1 MRIGGNDDES
11 GRHRRTRARR
21 TQDIGPDAW
30 RLLPRLFTGLAI
42 LLVWEF
48 VVRAFAPAYV
58 AKPTTVVLAIPR
70 VITDPVFLQAL
81 GATLTAV
88 AEGLAITIVAG
99 TAIGLLMGR
108 SNTVDRM
115 IRVYINGFNA
125 MPMIVALPLFS
136 LWFGYSGAARIATII
151 FAAIFAIT
159 MNVADGAR
167 SVPREYLE
175 VAQSFRSGRLR
186 MLTDIVLPASMPY
199 LLAGFRLAAGR
210 ALIGAVVAEFFLS
223 IGGLGYYILY
233 NSRSYHHNEAFVGV
247 LLLAAFGVG
256 FEVLVQWA
264 TQALHALVSPRRK
277 GDLARSLP
285 DHHKENPHVI
295 RPLAQGRDR
304 ALGPAFRCQ
313 WRGADRLRG
322 NHQLAVILQ

>member
-1 MRIGGNDDES
+1 MTMSQAAIAAPAPAESRTSILTGG
-11 GRHRRTRARR
+11 A
-21 TQDIGPDAW
+21 
-30 RLLPRLFTGLAI
+30 LLPRLITGLAI

-58 AKPTTVVLAIPR
+58 AKPSTVVLAIPR
-70 VITDPVFLQAL
+70 VITDPTFLQAL

-88 AEGLAITIVAG
+88 AEGLAITIVVG

-108 SNTVDRM
+108 SNVIDRM

-175 VAQSFRSGRLR
+175 VAHSFRSGRMR

-264 TQALHALVSPRRK
+264 TKRFMPWYRRDEK
-277 GDLARSLP
+277 A
-285 DHHKENPHVI
+285 N
-295 RPLAQGRDR
+295 
-304 ALGPAFRCQ
+304 
-313 WRGADRLRG
+313 
-322 NHQLAVILQ
+322 